1 MSNKFLPKP
10 IVLQLF
16 RRLRVQG
23 FRLGI
28 NEYLAALDAIDGGF
42 GASDLASLRQMLTM
56 LWCHSIDE
64 QRQFAK
70 IFTEIPAQSSPIER
84 IDKNDPPVAR
94 SQSNSPAKPPE
105 PLPPAHSTTETQSE
119 KSVEPEFSPVPW
131 QSPLLP
137 MDGEDLPELHTY
149 HPLSR
154 RSMAYGW
161 RFLSRKVA
169 VGVPDVLNVT
179 ATVQKAAR
187 QGFFLAP
194 VYQRRLVNLAKV
206 LILVDR
212 GGSMTPLHRFTRDF
226 VETALLPGVFPEDS
240 VLVGYFHNFPT
251 DYLYEDERLTMPRVA
266 AELLAECDAETSVL
280 IVSDAGAARGFRRM
294 ERIRKTTDFLVKLK
308 RQSNLICWLNPL
320 PIERWQGS
328 SAEVIAY
335 LVQMEQMNADGLGNA
350 IDVVRGQ
357 TVDGISRRVA

>member
-1 MSNKFLPKP
+1 MSKFLPKP
-10 IVLQLF
+10 IILRLF
-16 RRLRVQG
+16 RRLRDQG
-23 FRLGI
+23 SKLGM
-28 NEYLAALDAIDGGF
+28 NEYLAALAAIDGGF

-56 LWCHSIDE
+56 LWCHSSEE

-70 IFTEIPAQSSPIER
+70 VFTEIPQQSPSIEQL
-84 IDKNDPPVAR
+84 DSND
-94 SQSNSPAKPPE
+94 SQTERPE
-105 PLPPAHSTTETQSE
+105 INLPDTLDPLPPAQHVAETLPE
-119 KSVEPEFSPVPW
+119 KSAESEFSPLPW
-131 QSPLLP
+131 QSSLQPI
-137 MDGEDLPELHTY
+137 DGEELPELYTY

-161 RFLSRKVA
+161 RFLSRRVA
-169 VGVPDVLNVT
+169 TGVSDVLNVT
-179 ATVQKAAR
+179 ATVEKAAR

-194 VYQRRLVNLAKV
+194 VYQRRLVNQAKV

-251 DYLYEDERLTMPRVA
+251 DYLYDDERLTMPRETVD
-266 AELLAECDAETSVL
+266 LLAECDAETSVL

-357 TVDGISRRVA
+357 AVDGISRRVA